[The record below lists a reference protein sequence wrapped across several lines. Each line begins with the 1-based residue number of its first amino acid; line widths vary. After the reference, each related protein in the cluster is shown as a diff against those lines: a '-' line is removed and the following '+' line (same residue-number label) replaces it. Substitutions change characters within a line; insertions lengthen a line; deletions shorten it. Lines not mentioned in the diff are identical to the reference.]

1 MSEKGN
7 GTVGGVWKGVVL
19 VLLTIVT
26 LLLLC
31 IVYQGL
37 KEIAIPTVQE
47 RLNKFSAEV
56 EDTRAYD
63 TYLSLPIVIVEGI
76 LNKLGPDAD
85 YRAIVNEYYTNRSYW
100 ISTQVS
106 NQIKPV
112 LTGPDAKNVERV
124 EVKTV
129 LKEEAPSGN
138 EVSLTPADSVK

>member
-1 MSEKGN
+1 MSEKGD

-31 IVYQGL
+31 VVYQGL
-37 KEIAIPTVQE
+37 KEVAIPTVQE
-47 RLNKFSAEV
+47 RLNKFNAEV

-85 YRAIVNEYYTNRSYW
+85 YRAIVDEYYTNRSYW

-129 LKEEAPSGN
+129 LKEETPLGN
-138 EVSLTPADSVK
+138 EVSLTPADSIK

>member
-1 MSEKGN
+1 M
-7 GTVGGVWKGVVL
+7 
-19 VLLTIVT
+19 
-26 LLLLC
+26 
-31 IVYQGL
+31 
-37 KEIAIPTVQE
+37 
-47 RLNKFSAEV
+47 
-56 EDTRAYD
+56 
-63 TYLSLPIVIVEGI
+63 PIVIVEGI

-129 LKEEAPSGN
+129 LKEETPPGN

>member
-1 MSEKGN
+1 MSEKGD
-7 GTVGGVWKGVVL
+7 GTVSGVWKGVVL

-37 KEIAIPTVQE
+37 KGENPTVQE

-56 EDTRAYD
+56 EDTKVYD